1 MSNLIP
7 PIVVGL
13 GVAVSAYSIVAVAG
27 PVPGPPAS
35 RSAQDDGTPADPAP
49 AVGSAEAPP
58 LSQAPL
64 PVGTGAESGPPGQEP
79 QPSRTVLLMKDGKV
93 RSFDGSAVEDR
104 GDFVVRMQEGEVRV
118 PADRVEGRFGS
129 LREAYEYQ
137 RDHLPDRDPDE
148 HLRLARWC
156 LTQGMEGEAAE
167 QLRALLSWSPGDSQA
182 ADMLK
187 ALEASV
193 ARREA
198 AVDSGVVRT
207 GGESVGGGGAAASGM
222 APRDLDVSVLGQ
234 IRAYKGPVA
243 RPQIF
248 GLPEALAVR
257 RFQDFGNGV
266 HRVLQS
272 RCASCHDEE
281 SDRNFR
287 LVRARDPKDLR
298 NSLLVRTNLDA
309 TLGLV
314 DPSNPGHSPL
324 LINAVMPHGPDQ
336 KPILPNSNSAEYRA
350 LWTWIESLRG
360 ESAPAPAAA
369 SAPMTAPMPA
379 AAPAPMAPGVGLSAP
394 MPNAAADPAFG
405 GGFATQ
411 RAGPVAAAAPP
422 PMAAPAPGG
431 VAPAMTP
438 YPHVINQQVQMDAT
452 YPGVPADLDFQT
464 VSPLLGPGNAAGLT
478 VGGQPVAPPG
488 SAPAPAGVVP
498 APGQPRQP
506 QAPQGSLFPPGF
518 IPPPGSMPTAPA
530 PPPAPGAVA
539 PPPGGVPAPAPA
551 SPNAAPGQPGV
562 VQQLPDGTQILAQ
575 PDGSKMMRLPT
586 GELLPFMDKTDVNG
600 QAPATGGKTGVQ
612 IDPALLEKLQKRRN
626 GGQ

>member
-27 PVPGPPAS
+27 PVPGPSAA

-58 LSQAPL
+58 LSEAPS
-64 PVGTGAESGPPGQEP
+64 PGGIGAESEPPGQGAE
-79 QPSRTVLLMKDGKV
+79 PSRTVLLMKDGKV
-93 RSFDGSAVEDR
+93 RSFDRPAVEDR
-104 GDFVVRMQEGEVRV
+104 GDYVVRMPLGEVRV

-156 LTQGMEGEAAE
+156 LTQGMQDEAAE

-187 ALEASV
+187 ALDASI
-193 ARREA
+193 ARRAA

-207 GGESVGGGGAAASGM
+207 GGESVGGADAAAPGV

-234 IRAYKGPVA
+234 FRAYKGPIA
-243 RPQIF
+243 KPQIF
-248 GLPEALAVR
+248 GLPEVLAVR
-257 RFQDFGNGV
+257 RFQEFGNGV
-266 HRVLQS
+266 HRVLQA

-281 SDRNFR
+281 SDHNFR
-287 LVRARDPKDLR
+287 LVRARDPKDLQ

-314 DPSNPGHSPL
+314 DPTNPGHSPL

-360 ESAPAPAAA
+360 EAAPAPAPAAV
-369 SAPMTAPMPA
+369 SVPTT
-379 AAPAPMAPGVGLSAP
+379 APAPMSAPAPMPPGVGLSAP
-394 MPNAAADPAFG
+394 MPDAAANPAFG
-405 GGFATQ
+405 GGFAAQ
-411 RAGPVAAAAPP
+411 RTGPVAAATAPP
-422 PMAAPAPGG
+422 PMTAPAPGVG
-431 VAPAMTP
+431 APAMTP

-452 YPGVPADLDFQT
+452 HPGVPADLDFQT
-464 VSPLLGPGNAAGLT
+464 VSPLLGPGNAAGLS

-488 SAPAPAGVVP
+488 SVPSGMAP
-498 APGQPRQP
+498 APGQPQRPQP

-530 PPPAPGAVA
+530 PGAVA
-539 PPPGGVPAPAPA
+539 PAPGSVPAPAPA

-600 QAPATGGKTGVQ
+600 QEPASGGKTGVQ